1 MKNYNKAYII
11 GTAAAFGIMTVVL
24 NFFPRTTFSERER
37 RDLATFP
44 EFSAEKLASGEF
56 ADSISKWYSDSEP
69 FREEFM
75 TVSEKFNSMKGVK
88 TGSGENAVTF
98 IAGDASDRPQY
109 LDTTDIDDED
119 FTDIEVVEAE
129 STDAP
134 DQTND
139 SVPTQN
145 QTKNPDP
152 KPSQPKPSQPEPEN
166 KDGYRIPNSGVIL
179 VGEVPNV
186 RALLAFGCTSYYT
199 KVYCEAVNMYQ
210 EAFPD
215 VNIWVMPIPT
225 SSEFY
230 GPEEARSVNW
240 RQKPCIDAVFKKL
253 DEKVHAVNIY
263 DTLNAHLDEPIYLRT
278 DHHWS
283 ALGGFYAAKCLAA
296 QAGLPFKSIDEGYET
311 RTVHGFVGS
320 MYGYAKDASVKNS
333 PEDFVYYYPTQTQ
346 FTTHVISY
354 GIDNKYNITKVYPE
368 KERSYF
374 IKFRDGSSGAYSTFL
389 GSDSQLTRVETS
401 ASNGRRI
408 LILKD
413 SYGNTIPSCLF
424 YSFEEVHVVDFR
436 YFTKNMKKYV
446 ADHQITDILFANN
459 VTFCCTL
466 TAAKKY
472 KRFLS
477 QGEGAVVVRDTTIQG
492 E

>member
-1 MKNYNKAYII
+1 MKNYNKTYII

-44 EFSAEKLASGEF
+44 EFKAERLASGEF

-69 FREEFM
+69 FRESFM
-75 TVSEKFNSMKGVK
+75 ALSEKFNSMKGVK
-88 TGSGENAVTF
+88 TGSGENTVTF
-98 IAGDASDRPQY
+98 ITGDANDRPQEI
-109 LDTTDIDDED
+109 DTTLTLDDLDDDIVTAD
-119 FTDIEVVEAE
+119 TATHTAE
-129 STDAP
+129 PKDT
-134 DQTND
+134 
-139 SVPTQN
+139 VPQN
-145 QTKNPDP
+145 NTANNK
-152 KPSQPKPSQPEPEN
+152 PEN
-166 KDGYRIPNSGVIL
+166 KPEPKQSEDHDGYRIPNTGVIL

-199 KVYCEAVNMYQ
+199 KVYCEVANLYK
-210 EAFPD
+210 ETFPD

-253 DEKVHAVNIY
+253 AENVNAVNIY
-263 DTLNAHLDEPIYLRT
+263 DTLKAHVDEPIYLRT

-283 ALGGFYAAKCLAA
+283 ALGGYYAAKCFAH
-296 QAGLPFKSIDEGYET
+296 QAGLPFKSLSEGYEA

-374 IKFRDGSSGAYSTFL
+374 VKFRDGSSGAYSTFL

-401 ASNGRRI
+401 AGNHRRI

-436 YFTKNMKKYV
+436 YFPKNMKKYV
-446 ADHQITDILFANN
+446 EDHQITDILFANN

-472 KRFLS
+472 KRFLT
-477 QGEGAVVVRDTTIQG
+477 QPDGAGIVRESAESETA

>member
-1 MKNYNKAYII
+1 MNNHSKIYII

-24 NFFPRTTFSERER
+24 NFFPRSTFSERER

-44 EFSAEKLASGEF
+44 EFTSEKFTSGEF
-56 ADSISKWYSDSEP
+56 TDSISKWYSDSEP
-69 FREEFM
+69 FREGFM
-75 TVSEKFNSMKGVK
+75 TVSENFNRIKGIK

-98 IAGDASDRPQY
+98 IAGDAGDRPQY
-109 LDTTDIDDED
+109 LDTTEFYDDEYID
-119 FTDIEVVEAE
+119 TLTVVAD
-129 STDAP
+129 STVAVAH
-134 DQTND
+134 D
-139 SVPTQN
+139 SIPKE
-145 QTKNPDP
+145 TKPAP
-152 KPSQPKPSQPEPEN
+152 KPPKPETEN
-166 KDGYRIPNSGVIL
+166 KDGYRVPNTGVIL
-179 VGEVPNV
+179 VGEVPTV

-225 SSEFY
+225 ASEFY

-253 DEKVHAVNIY
+253 GEKVHAVQIY
-263 DTLNAHLDEPIYLRT
+263 DTLQAHLDEPIYLRT

-283 ALGGFYAAKCLAA
+283 ALGGYYAAKCFAN
-296 QAGLPFKSIDEGYET
+296 QAGLPFKSLEDGYEP
-311 RTVHGFVGS
+311 RVIHNFVGS
-320 MYGYAKDASVKNS
+320 MYGYAKDISVKNS
-333 PEDFVYYYPTQTQ
+333 PEDFVYYYPSQIE
-346 FTTHVISY
+346 FSTHVISY
-354 GIDNKYNITKVYPE
+354 IIDNKYNITKVYPE
-368 KERSYF
+368 KERAYF
-374 IKFRDGSSGAYSTFL
+374 AKFRDGSSGAYSTFL

-401 ASNGRRI
+401 THNGRRI

-466 TAAKKY
+466 TAAQKY
-472 KRFLS
+472 KRFLT
-477 QGEGAVVVRDTTIQG
+477 QPEGSGVVRDSTG
-492 E
+492 VE